1 MSTWVDSVDRLQLH
15 ENLSSANRE
24 APTLKARTAGKADNC
39 RDAPTFCKLC
49 DTVKDTEC
57 STGSYSS

>member
-1 MSTWVDSVDRLQLH
+1 MSMWVDSVDRLQLH

-24 APTLKARTAGKADNC
+24 APTLKARTAGKAVS
-39 RDAPTFCKLC
+39 KLC